1 MTLRFWCF
9 TLLALLLCPFASHSE
24 PVGNRITN
32 LYDAFG
38 KDIPGLTQ
46 DFGFSA
52 LIEWEGKKI
61 LFDAGSDAEI
71 QKQNAKT
78 LGVDLSDVDLAV
90 ASHSHF
96 DHINGFDYLL
106 TVNPDV
112 KIYFPSD
119 PFIGAPFVF
128 DVTGTDSAA
137 SNALSVDQRYF
148 RGGNTRFTFEQ
159 SGRFWK
165 SNIEFVSESREI
177 LPGLNLVTTRSP
189 FLGYFSRYP
198 NLTGFGEATTNDEI
212 NTTGLPEL
220 SLTLETEKGT
230 TLIVGCSHSLVETI
244 TREARSYLGRDI
256 GFVQGGFHLLP
267 YKGDEIGEMAQRMR
281 DELGVSRVAPA
292 HCTGHLGFKVFSE
305 IFGPSYVQAGLG
317 AITDF

>member
-61 LFDAGSDAEI
+61 LFDAGPDAEI

-119 PFIGAPFVF
+119 PFFEAPFVF

-159 SGRFWK
+159 SGRFCE
-165 SNIEFVSESREI
+165 IEHRIRFGEQRDLARPESR
-177 LPGLNLVTTRSP
+177 
-189 FLGYFSRYP
+189 
-198 NLTGFGEATTNDEI
+198 D
-212 NTTGLPEL
+212 NTI
-220 SLTLETEKGT
+220 S
-230 TLIVGCSHSLVETI
+230 
-244 TREARSYLGRDI
+244 
-256 GFVQGGFHLLP
+256 
-267 YKGDEIGEMAQRMR
+267 
-281 DELGVSRVAPA
+281 VSR
-292 HCTGHLGFKVFSE
+292 
-305 IFGPSYVQAGLG
+305 IFQSVPESYRFRRGDYERRDQHHRPSRTL
-317 AITDF
+317 THFRD